1 MVVAWVIC
9 ACIVVG
15 ERGKVGAMRSASA
28 EPATPATAVTPPTTD
43 IQRTQPGT
51 EVASHVERAAGADAG
66 SQAVTA
72 APGEL
77 AADAGADLDAG
88 AVVEPAC
95 SEEMAQ
101 VGRFCVDRYEAHLV
115 TADADGVLRP
125 FSHSQR
131 PQPGVRY
138 EARSAP
144 GMFPQGYISRVE
156 SLAACKNAGKRLCS
170 MNEWRRACQGSR
182 WAMYPYGNSRE
193 AGRCNSGKAHLLQAR
208 FGSNA
213 ALWKYDEHFN
223 NPRLNEEPGFLA
235 RSGEHEECTGETSI
249 FDMVGN
255 LHEWVSD
262 RVDSELVR
270 KMDEENISRHK
281 QPWHEG
287 NGVFLGG
294 FFSTGSELGPGCKYI
309 TYAHEPAY
317 HDYSTGFR
325 CCATAKGP
333 APEPERGKSRGGKPG
348 KRDPIR

>member
-1 MVVAWVIC
+1 MVAVWAVC
-9 ACIVVG
+9 ACILGG
-15 ERGKVGAMRSASA
+15 ERGKVGEMRSASA
-28 EPATPATAVTPPTTD
+28 EPATPAAPVETD

-66 SQAVTA
+66 SQAVAA

-77 AADAGADLDAG
+77 AADAGAGLDAG

-95 SEEMAQ
+95 PEEMAQ

-115 TADADGVLRP
+115 TAAADGVLRP
-125 FSHSQR
+125 VSHSQR
-131 PQPGVRY
+131 PHSGVRY

-156 SLAACKNAGKRLCS
+156 SQAACKNAGKRLCT

-182 WAMYPYGNSRE
+182 WATYPYGNRRE
-193 AGRCNSGKAHLLQAR
+193 VGRCNSGKAHLLQAR
-208 FGSNA
+208 FGNNA
-213 ALWKYDEHFN
+213 SLWKYDEHFN

-235 RSGEHEECTGETSI
+235 KAGEHEECTGDTTI

-262 RVDSELVR
+262 RVGDELVR
-270 KMDEENISRHK
+270 KMDEENTSRRK

-287 NGVFLGG
+287 NGVFMGG
-294 FFSTGSELGPGCKYI
+294 FFSTNNELGPGCKYTTI
-309 TYAHEPAY
+309 AHEPAY

-333 APEPERGKSRGGKPG
+333 APEPERRKP
-348 KRDPIR
+348 RAARPSSPAPSP